1 VFSARLITRFHSDG
15 RRHWKGE
22 GRSTS
27 VVTSAGRLALLA
39 SLPVIVVLAGCGE
52 TPSPKFVV
60 SESTTKLYK
69 PAQRAVEAELVRDFG
84 EPNHL
89 IAWKKLPVDFGTFD
103 GVVEETAQ
111 NFSDPV
117 KVKLTRK
124 TDSKIPMATDDLRGA
139 GLVWTAGSNSDATA
153 WDQKGRQVPLDYEVE
168 HYDPQTSKL
177 SVLVNPTLAG
187 EKGKLDPPKAG
198 DKFTVLGP
206 MLQQGHKLYMTHCEH
221 CHGVSGDGKGP
232 TASYFDIKPRDYR
245 LGRFKFT
252 STKSNDRAT
261 REDLDRTIR
270 QGIPGT
276 YMPSFL
282 LFKDEEIGPIV
293 EYIRWLAMRGEF
305 EQKSDAEFVNGQ
317 YASEDVAQRI
327 KGGESRE
334 AVEKALDDYI
344 KTPDQWPKAA
354 ETAADDLALSW
365 TASEQ
370 PDALVT
376 PKIPRTADSP
386 ESRERGRKLFH
397 SDTAKCAQCHGP
409 AGKGDGPQTE
419 DYQAILGTNA
429 KRKVPG
435 LFDDWGN
442 PIKPRDLTS
451 GIYRGGR
458 RPLDIYRR
466 IYSGIKGTPMPPFGT
481 ALKDE
486 EIWDIVNYAMSLPY
500 ASGSGVPEVNQSKI
514 ASASPVGGG

>member
-1 VFSARLITRFHSDG
+1 VFSAFASTRSRLSAASLVKVG
-15 RRHWKGE
+15 LL
-22 GRSTS
+22 TS
-27 VVTSAGRLALLA
+27 VAAVLAL
-39 SLPVIVVLAGCGE
+39 SGC
-52 TPSPKFVV
+52 
-60 SESTTKLYK
+60 SESNPPRFVLGDSTAKLYR
-69 PAQRAVEAELVRDFG
+69 PAQRAVETELVKDFG
-84 EPNHL
+84 EPNR
-89 IAWKKLPVDFGTFD
+89 IVVWQKLPVDFGSFD

-124 TDSKIPMATDDLRGA
+124 ADSKIPMASDDLRGA
-139 GLVWTAGSNSDATA
+139 GLVWTSGSNSDATA
-153 WDQKGRQVPLDYEVE
+153 WDPKGREVPLDYEVS
-168 HYDPQTSKL
+168 HYDPETSKL
-177 SVLVNPTLAG
+177 SVRVTPAIAG

-232 TASYFDIKPRDYR
+232 TAGYFDIKPRDYR

-261 REDLDRTIR
+261 RDDLVRTIK

-282 LFKDEEIGPIV
+282 LFKDEEVGPIV

-305 EQKSDAEFVNGQ
+305 EEKSDAEFASGQ
-317 YASEDVAQRI
+317 YGAEDVSQRQ
-327 KGGESRE
+327 KAGETRE
-334 AVEKALDDYI
+334 AIETALADYI
-344 KTPDQWPKAA
+344 SKEYPGVA
-354 ETAADDLALSW
+354 EDLGERIGASW
-365 TASEQ
+365 TAAEQ

-376 PKIPRTADSP
+376 PKIARTPDTA

-419 DYQAILGTNA
+419 DYQLITGTNK
-429 KRKVPG
+429 KRSVPG

-458 RPLDIYRR
+458 RPLDVYRR

-500 ASGSGVPEVNQSKI
+500 GTATPEINQSKI

>member
-1 VFSARLITRFHSDG
+1 VRSVFPSRFSALFTA
-15 RRHWKGE
+15 
-22 GRSTS
+22 
-27 VVTSAGRLALLA
+27 SAAKLGFAA
-39 SLPVIVVLAGCGE
+39 TAVVVLAIAGCSE
-52 TPSPKFVV
+52 TPPPRFVL
-60 SESTTKLYK
+60 SDSTTKLYK
-69 PAQRAVEAELVRDFG
+69 PAQKAVDGELVKDFG
-84 EPNHL
+84 EPTHL
-89 IAWKKLPVDFGTFD
+89 VAWQKLPVDFGTFD
-103 GVVEETAQ
+103 GVVEDTAQ

-124 TDSKIPMATDDLRGA
+124 ADSKVAMATDNLRGA
-139 GLVWTAGSNSDATA
+139 GLIWTAGSNSDATA
-153 WDQKGRQVPLDYEVE
+153 WDQKGRHVPLDYEVE
-168 HYDPQTSKL
+168 HYDPETSKL
-177 SVLVNPTLAG
+177 SIRVTPALAG

-198 DKFTVLGP
+198 DKFTILGP
-206 MLQQGHKLYMTHCEH
+206 VLQQGHKLYMTHCEH

-232 TASYFDIKPRDYR
+232 TAGYFDIKPRDYR

-261 REDLDRTIR
+261 REDLVRTIR

-282 LFKDEEIGPIV
+282 LFTDEEIGPIV

-305 EQKSDAEFVNGQ
+305 EEKSDAEFVNGQ
-317 YASEDVAQRI
+317 YGAEDVAQRI
-327 KGGESRE
+327 KGGEARDAIETALE
-334 AVEKALDDYI
+334 AYI
-344 KTPDQWPKAA
+344 KNEYPAAA
-354 ETAADDLALSW
+354 EDLAERIGGSW

-376 PKIPRTADSP
+376 PKISRTPDTP

-419 DYQAILGTNA
+419 DYQAILGTNT